1 MQINPDTNAISVHGR
16 EALNLPYK
24 RWATEEN
31 GTRVQLDISGSSMF
45 LEVPGA
51 QLRRPLLVDPS
62 DPKGLRMYLERSDVE
77 RLPAVDTPYIIVDE
91 TDADYPV
98 VELEGTIIR
107 TGYKG
112 APIDPVVVP

>member
-1 MQINPDTNAISVHGR
+1 MNINPDTNAISVHGR

-31 GTRVQLDISGSSMF
+31 GTRVQLDIGDATMF

-51 QLRRPLLVDPS
+51 RLRRQLLVDPT
-62 DPKGLRMYLERSDVE
+62 DAKGLRIYLNREDVE
-77 RLPAVDTPYIIVDE
+77 RLLAVDTPYIIVDE
-91 TDADYPV
+91 TDETFPL
-98 VELEGTIIR
+98 VELEGSIIR

-112 APIDPVVVP
+112 APVDPVIVP